1 MAVVFFEPVGV
12 LLFMI
17 FAFVPSNFAIIGNTQ
32 NPAMGQWDGDYK
44 VFLEHRDDL
53 VFVLLRIHEGQGVM
67 VVHHDAD
74 ITLAPDVEHCL
85 VDDFGEGGLGIVGNS
100 FAKCGWIGTTPEEP
114 ALAVHERDKIALLAE
129 GFVDVGL
136 PALVGWEGREVFGLE
151 LANEVEFYFRLFC
164 ECIWLSSLI
173 RTMTKLFTHESIGIV
188 SVVRSFGD
196 SLIRFKIASPRKIWP
211 HNTSNS
217 SMRVP

>member
-17 FAFVPSNFAIIGNTQ
+17 FAFVKPNFAVIGDTQ
-32 NPAMGQWDGDYK
+32 NSAMGQWDRDDK
-44 VFLEHRDDL
+44 VLHEHGDDL
-53 VFVLLRIHEGQGVM
+53 VFVLLGIHKGQGVV

-85 VDDFGEGGLGIVGNS
+85 IDDICKRGLRIVGNS

-114 ALAVHERDKIALLAE
+114 ALAVHERDKVALFTE

-136 PALVGWEGREVFGLE
+136 PALVGWEGFKVFGLE
-151 LANEVEFYFRLFC
+151 LF
-164 ECIWLSSLI
+164 
-173 RTMTKLFTHESIGIV
+173 
-188 SVVRSFGD
+188 D
-196 SLIRFKIASPRKIWP
+196 
-211 HNTSNS
+211 
-217 SMRVP
+217 